1 VDARS
6 LVADASVDF
15 DPWSNALNRF
25 NIWTIYRQMREQAPA
40 VHSTARGGFWV
51 ITRYA
56 DVRRAAFDYKTFIS
70 GNGSRIGFRGTLDPP
85 AAAIEYD
92 PPDHRR
98 FRSVMIAPFTAGRIG
113 ELSDVVDRHVQL
125 VVDAA
130 IDAGSF
136 DVVHDL
142 GEPLAVGVISEILG
156 FDDEARARNRHL
168 TLAVVGASHHDASN
182 ANAAYEAFLYEE
194 IQKRVETPS
203 DGFLGQL
210 VTRSMEDDAFTS
222 SELMSIARAMALAG
236 HHTTINGVASM
247 LLRVA
252 DDEVRKR
259 WISKSPVAATLVS
272 GFVEESL
279 RIDPPIHMEAR
290 WTTDGAEIDGVQ
302 IPAESQVALVYASAN
317 HDEAMFA
324 RPEEFDPTRAA
335 GHLAFGHGI
344 HTCLGMALARMEMS
358 TLLAAVLER
367 MPALRLTDEPVDSG
381 MFFGHHMGWHS
392 MPAAIG

>member
-1 VDARS
+1 MDAQS

-15 DPWSNALNRF
+15 DPWSNSLNRS
-25 NIWTIYRQMREQAPA
+25 NIWTIYSRMRAQAPA
-40 VHSTARGGFWV
+40 VHSRARDGFWV

-56 DVRRAAFDYKTFIS
+56 DVRRAASDYKTFIS
-70 GNGSRIGFRGTLDPP
+70 GNGSRIGFKGTLETP

-98 FRSVMIAPFTAGRIG
+98 FRSVMIAPFTPGRIG
-113 ELSDVVDRHVQL
+113 ELSGVVDRHVQI

-130 IDAGSF
+130 LEAGSF

-168 TLAVVGASHHDASN
+168 TLAVVGASHHDAPS
-182 ANAAYEAFLYEE
+182 ANADYEAFLYAE
-194 IQKRVETPS
+194 IQKRVETPT

-210 VTRSMEDDAFTS
+210 VTNSMEDDAFTS

-247 LLRVA
+247 LYRVA
-252 DDEVRKR
+252 DEDVRKR
-259 WISKSPVAATLVS
+259 WISSRPVQASLIS

-290 WTTDGAEIDGVQ
+290 WTNEGADIDGVH

-317 HDEAMFA
+317 HDDAMFA
-324 RPEEFDPTRAA
+324 RPEDFDPTRAA

-358 TLLAAVLER
+358 KLLAAVLER
-367 MPALRLTDEPVDSG
+367 LPALRLTDEPVESG

-392 MPAAIG
+392 MPAAIA